1 KTAEARKAS
10 KVFKGKIVDNIVQIM
25 KKALIILFILAA
37 VLLAGCSQSPG
48 TGRDQND
55 FNGGSGGGTGGNTNS
70 GNVSGN
76 GGNGSGGSSSGT
88 SGSTVDISS
97 WCTQSR
103 MGNGVG
109 TVLGIEQYRGSQTCH
124 TQRVVGPTTSDFY
137 FISKDSDYW
146 TKDTMTSPKGS
157 FVLEKHMVGSRC
169 TEYSC
174 SSNPGDAKL
183 SCKSIL
189 SATCATEVN

>member
-1 KTAEARKAS
+1 MR
-10 KVFKGKIVDNIVQIM
+10 
-25 KKALIILFILAA
+25 KALIILLILAA
-37 VLLAGCSQSPG
+37 VILAGCTQAPQA
-48 TGRDQND
+48 RDQND
-55 FNGGSGGGTGGNTNS
+55 LNTGIGGGTGGNNGS
-70 GNVSGN
+70 GNGSGN
-76 GGNGSGGSSSGT
+76 GGNGSGGSSSGPGGN
-88 SGSTVDISS
+88 SDISS

-103 MGNGVG
+103 MGDGAG

-124 TQRVVGPTTSDFY
+124 TQRIVGPTTTDSY

-174 SSNPGDAKL
+174 SGNSGDSQKTCRL
-183 SCKSIL
+183 IL